1 MRRGK
6 SLKSGNT
13 RHYAVGY
20 AKPPTASRF
29 KPGQSGNA
37 KGLDGKLDRLIVTLP
52 PRHLKSIIFSVALPA
67 FLLGLDPTKRIICV
81 SYSNELAVKHAND
94 FRAVLDSYWYQ
105 RIFPN
110 TKVSRQKDT
119 QTETMTASRGF
130 RMATSLGGTITGRGA
145 HLIILDDP
153 QKPEEALS
161 EAQRNHAAQWFD
173 TTLQSRLDSKLHG
186 ALVLVMQRLHQDDL
200 VGRVLEKG
208 GWHHLKIAAIAEQ
221 DERIQLGPRRTYLR
235 KANTVIDPGHEPL
248 EALQRE
254 KQRIGSLNFSAQ
266 YQQEPIPLEGN
277 LIKRDWIR
285 EYDTVPTYT
294 STDTLIISVDTA
306 MKGEQISDFSVATVW
321 LVRNETCYL
330 INLWRARV
338 DFPKLKRVILS
349 LRAKYPQATFLI
361 EDKGSGTSVIQ
372 ELRVSNIGVVAIIS
386 EGDKVTRC
394 AAISAQFEAGCV
406 LLPKS
411 APWLDEL
418 KLELLGF
425 PNTKN
430 DDQVDSVT
438 QALLWIRKNR
448 QNEIKFVVPFVYRA
462 RRRYFGDFPDI
473 Y

>member
-161 EAQRNHAAQWFD
+161 EP
-173 TTLQSRLDSKLHG
+173 S
-186 ALVLVMQRLHQDDL
+186 
-200 VGRVLEKG
+200 
-208 GWHHLKIAAIAEQ
+208 
-221 DERIQLGPRRTYLR
+221 
-235 KANTVIDPGHEPL
+235 VITQHNGL
-248 EALQRE
+248 
-254 KQRIGSLNFSAQ
+254 
-266 YQQEPIPLEGN
+266 IPLCNRASTPNCMAPLCWLCNAFTKTIWSDVCSRKVAGTN
-277 LIKRDWIR
+277 LRLLRLPSRTNGFNWVLGDRIYER
-285 EYDTVPTYT
+285 PTR
-294 STDTLIISVDTA
+294 L
-306 MKGEQISDFSVATVW
+306 
-321 LVRNETCYL
+321 
-330 INLWRARV
+330 
-338 DFPKLKRVILS
+338 
-349 LRAKYPQATFLI
+349 
-361 EDKGSGTSVIQ
+361 
-372 ELRVSNIGVVAIIS
+372 
-386 EGDKVTRC
+386 
-394 AAISAQFEAGCV
+394 
-406 LLPKS
+406 
-411 APWLDEL
+411 
-418 KLELLGF
+418 
-425 PNTKN
+425 
-430 DDQVDSVT
+430 
-438 QALLWIRKNR
+438 
-448 QNEIKFVVPFVYRA
+448 
-462 RRRYFGDFPDI
+462 
-473 Y
+473 